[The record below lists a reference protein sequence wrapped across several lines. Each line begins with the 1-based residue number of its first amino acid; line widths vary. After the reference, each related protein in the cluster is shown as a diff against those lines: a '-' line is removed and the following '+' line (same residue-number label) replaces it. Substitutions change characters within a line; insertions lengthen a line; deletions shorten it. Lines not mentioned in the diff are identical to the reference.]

1 MCNCNDN
8 ILTTEYNIIFCRL
21 LNLHVN
27 KLINYVSY
35 TLRILREFEMDIVIL
50 CDIRL
55 LSVLVQKHFIQKSA
69 SDIL

>member
-1 MCNCNDN
+1 VCNCNDN